1 MPETQKIN
9 SKKYL
14 TTHYS
19 LLTPHNLMPRI
30 LSIDYGSKRTGLAV
44 TDPQKIIATG
54 LAGIHTKDLEKFL
67 KDYFKKEEVEMVII
81 GHPTN
86 WDDSDTHAT
95 PLVQAF
101 INRFK
106 KIFPATPI
114 VKVDE
119 RFTSKLAV
127 KSMVESGMKKK
138 DRQNKNLA
146 DEIAATILLQDY
158 LNTIA

>member
-1 MPETQKIN
+1 
-9 SKKYL
+9 
-14 TTHYS
+14 
-19 LLTPHNLMPRI
+19 MPRI

-44 TDPQKIIATG
+44 TDPLKMIAGG

-67 KDYFKKEEVEMVII
+67 MDYFKKEEVETVII

-86 WDDSDTHAT
+86 MDDTDTHAT

-106 KIFPATPI
+106 KIFPAIPI
-114 VKVDE
+114 IKVDE

-138 DRQNKNLA
+138 DRQNKNLV
-146 DEIAATILLQDY
+146 DEIAAIIMLQDY

>member
-1 MPETQKIN
+1 M
-9 SKKYL
+9 S
-14 TTHYS
+14 
-19 LLTPHNLMPRI
+19 RI
-30 LSIDYGSKRTGLAV
+30 LSIDYGSKRTGIAV
-44 TDPQKIIATG
+44 TDPLQIIASG
-54 LAGIHTKDLEKFL
+54 LTGIHTKDLETFL
-67 KDYFKKEEVEMVII
+67 MDYFKKEQVELVII

-106 KIFPATPI
+106 KVFPAMPI

-127 KSMVESGMKKK
+127 QSMVQSGMKKK
-138 DRQNKNLA
+138 DRQNKNMV
-146 DEIAATILLQDY
+146 DEIAATIMLQEY
-158 LNTIA
+158 LNSIQ